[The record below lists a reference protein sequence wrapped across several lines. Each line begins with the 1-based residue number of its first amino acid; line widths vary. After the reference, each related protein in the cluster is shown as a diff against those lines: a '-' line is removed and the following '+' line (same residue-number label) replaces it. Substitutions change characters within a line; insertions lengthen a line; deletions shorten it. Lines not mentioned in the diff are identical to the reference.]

1 MIPVISY
8 IGRLKESRKGF
19 ELFLDS
25 LCILSAFRS
34 DLVFKARVI
43 GGDEEDVNW
52 AIASAE
58 SRMELRDLLQKG
70 YIEFW
75 GRVENDAL
83 PEFYSRSTVLVV
95 PSFREQFGIVA
106 VEAMMC
112 GCPVIASNIGGLRDI
127 VIDGITGT
135 LFEWGNAA
143 ALSNVLA
150 SYIFNPFRAK
160 WKGKNASVWVKSQ
173 FEAEKV
179 YAKFK
184 SLYESP
190 NNSQVAGYEDN
201 KKLYRK
207 LIIEQSIPIVE
218 KMLQLKVAGFEDL
231 SSSPSISYR
240 INTYTGESFY
250 VKKHA
255 PRPTSLSCLFP
266 VQYPNN
272 GETLPETRIKLLE
285 MLQATHIVPELV
297 ASDLS
302 EGIIV
307 QKWYT
312 AIEINNFEV
321 AKKYIDIVISKIQ
334 DIQLSEVDENLIAAI
349 NSKLDDLVLTHDHSL
364 LLEMDKMCSEI
375 NAPLFSGILRTKNVH
390 PIIELVRLIKYI
402 RVNKN
407 LLPTNFAFRA
417 ESCINLLLS
426 LRKIPALLPRLG
438 HGSMKIEHLL
448 RGKDGELLVCDLDHC
463 GYFFGPFD
471 VAHWVW
477 TFYND
482 NETPAPKAILNAIN
496 KILSEPREFFFAAC
510 WVLVIQLNRELWKF
524 ASGKLNE
531 HEKTLSFLY
540 LFPEVCR
547 HYLFRK

>member
-1 MIPVISY
+1 MIPVILY

-19 ELFLDS
+19 ELFLDA
-25 LCILSAFRS
+25 LCILSAFRRE
-34 DLVFKARVI
+34 LVFKTRVM

-52 AIASAE
+52 AIISTE
-58 SRMELRDLLQKG
+58 SRMELRDMLQKG
-70 YIEFW
+70 YLEFW

-112 GCPVIASNIGGLRDI
+112 GCPVIASNIGGLREI

-173 FEAEKV
+173 FEADKV

-190 NNSQVAGYEDN
+190 NNSRIAGYEDN
-201 KKLYRK
+201 EKLYRK
-207 LIIEQSIPIVE
+207 LSIEQSIPIVE
-218 KMLQLKVAGFEDL
+218 KMLQLKVAGSEDI
-231 SSSPSISYR
+231 SSSPSLSYR
-240 INTYTGESFY
+240 INTSTGESFY

-266 VQYPNN
+266 VQNPNN
-272 GETLPETRIKLLE
+272 GETLPETRIKLME
-285 MLQATHIVPELV
+285 ILQNTNIAPELV
-297 ASDLS
+297 AYDLS
-302 EGIIV
+302 EGIMI
-307 QKWYT
+307 QKWYP
-312 AIEINNFEV
+312 EIIVNDFEE
-321 AKKYIDIVISKIQ
+321 AKKCMEKVISKIQ
-334 DIQLSEVDENLIAAI
+334 ETQLYEVDENLIAAI
-349 NSKLDDLVLTHDHSL
+349 NGELDELVLTHDDSL

-375 NAPLFSGILRTKNVH
+375 NAPLFSGILRTKQVH

-402 RVNKN
+402 GVNKN

-426 LRKIPALLPRLG
+426 IRKLPVVSPKLG
-438 HGSMKIEHLL
+438 HGSMKTEHLL
-448 RGKDGELLVCDLDHC
+448 RGKHGELLVCDLDHC

-477 TFYND
+477 TFYNC
-482 NETPAPKAILNAIN
+482 NETPAPKAMLDALND
-496 KILSEPREFFFAAC
+496 ILSEPQEIFLAAC

-524 ASGKLNE
+524 ASGKLSE
-531 HEKTLSFLY
+531 HSKTLSFLY
-540 LFPEVCR
+540 LFPELCR
-547 HYLFRK
+547 RYLL